1 MLKIK
6 TVIPSIIALLLMG
19 QASALMPGDR
29 VENFKLLDHEGKSQ
43 ELYYYSDAPV
53 IVLMVQGNGCPIVR
67 NAMSTLHELRDRYEQ
82 QGVRF
87 LLINS
92 NLQDTRATVNDEVD
106 QFGYELPVLMDET
119 QLIGEALGLDRTGE
133 VLVIDTIE
141 WKLRYRGAIDDRL
154 TYERQLAEAREHY
167 LEDALDALL
176 SENPVPRQRTGSPGC
191 LINFTDR
198 DNRLNHK
205 EISYTEMIAPILI
218 DNCVICH
225 NPDGIGPWAMTDYNM
240 IKGFSPMMR
249 EVIRT
254 GRMPPWHADPHV
266 GDFANDRSLS
276 ISEMQTLVHWIEAG
290 SPRGD
295 GVDPLTT
302 LVKEKPEWQLGEP
315 DLVINLPSYEV
326 PASGVVD
333 YQYFQ
338 VKNPLDHD
346 VWVKAAELV
355 PGDRQALHHVIT
367 RFTLKSD
374 DDALTRRD
382 GGGFGGYVPGYKAN
396 WMPRDTGILL
406 PAGAE
411 FTFQMHYT
419 PYGKATTDQ
428 SRLGLYFHDTPPTH
442 SLVVTALIN
451 FRLRIPPNTKEH
463 SEDVSYVFPD
473 DVLVYGMLPHA
484 HYRGKAARYSAVF
497 PDGRE
502 EILLSVPDY
511 DFNWQTFYRFEEPR
525 RFPKGTRITFTM
537 TWDNS
542 VQNPANPDPEKEIRW
557 GRQSWH
563 EMQFGTIS
571 FRLLTEEE
579 KIPGTTGTDEKTIT
593 VRSAGI
599 TSP

>member
-6 TVIPSIIALLLMG
+6 KVIPSIITLLLMG

-29 VENFKLLDHEGKSQ
+29 VENFKLLDHQGKSQ
-43 ELYYYSDAPV
+43 ELYYNSDATV

-67 NAMSTLHELRDRYEQ
+67 NAMPALHELRARYEQ

-106 QFGYELPVLMDET
+106 QFGYELPILMDES

-133 VLVIDTIE
+133 VLVIDTAE

-154 TYERQLAEAREHY
+154 TYERQQAKAREHY

-176 SENPVPRQRTGSPGC
+176 SENPIPWQQTGSPGC

-205 EISYTEMIAPILI
+205 KISYTEMIAPILI

-225 NPDGIGPWAMTDYNM
+225 NPGGIGPWAMTDYNM

-302 LVKEKPEWQLGEP
+302 LVKEKPEWRLGQP

-338 VKNPLDHD
+338 VNNPLDHD

-355 PGDRQALHHVIT
+355 PGDSQALHHVIT
-367 RFTLKSD
+367 RFTLISD
-374 DDALTRRD
+374 DNAFTRRD
-382 GGGFGGYVPGYKAN
+382 GGGFGGYVPGYEAN

-442 SLVVTALIN
+442 RLVVTALIN
-451 FRLRIPPNTKEH
+451 LQLRIPPNTKEH
-463 SEDVSYVFPD
+463 SEEVSYVFPD

-484 HYRGKAARYSAVF
+484 HYRGKAARYNAVY

-511 DFNWQTFYRFEEPR
+511 DFNWQTFYRFEKPR
-525 RFPKGTRITFTM
+525 RIPKGTRITFTM

-579 KIPGTTGTDEKTIT
+579 RIPGTTGIDETTIT